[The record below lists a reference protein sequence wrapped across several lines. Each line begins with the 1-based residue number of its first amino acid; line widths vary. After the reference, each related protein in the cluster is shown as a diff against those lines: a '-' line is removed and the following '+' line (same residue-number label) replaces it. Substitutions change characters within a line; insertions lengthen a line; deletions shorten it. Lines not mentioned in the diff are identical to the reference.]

1 MGLRQRL
8 SGKEFGKINTR
19 EGYSE
24 FDKIGDIKKDDVRG
38 YQILLCWTRCGRFKA
53 VGSMSR

>member
-1 MGLRQRL
+1 MYVGLRQRL

-38 YQILLCWTRCGRFKA
+38 YQILLC
-53 VGSMSR
+53 